1 MEKGSEELNN
11 VGKGGL
17 WNDREGKKVT
27 VGNRN
32 MLFGSYPMPNRF
44 SFETQL

>member
-11 VGKGGL
+11 GKGGS

-32 MLFGSYPMPNRF
+32 TLCFARRRF
-44 SFETQL
+44 FLLKL

>member
-11 VGKGGL
+11 GKGGS

-32 MLFGSYPMPNRF
+32 TRCLARTRF
-44 SFETQL
+44 FF

>member
-11 VGKGGL
+11 GKGGS

-32 MLFGSYPMPNRF
+32 TLCVCF
-44 SFETQL
+44 SFTFFF